1 MWIYIYTL
9 KNRLLIHDSCTKK
22 KQCTNIIGHRE
33 HIRDPMISLLIK
45 LNLSTCLNKQKFF
58 KRNWSRSRADF
69 PSQHIQIHVH
79 VYACS

>member
-1 MWIYIYTL
+1 MDTL
-9 KNRLLIHDSCTKK
+9 KNRLLIHDSCTKKK

-45 LNLSTCLNKQKFF
+45 LNLSTCLNKQEFF

-79 VYACS
+79 VHACS

>member
-1 MWIYIYTL
+1 MDTL
-9 KNRLLIHDSCTKK
+9 KNRLLIHDSCKKK
-22 KQCTNIIGHRE
+22 KQCTNIIGHLE

-69 PSQHIQIHVH
+69 PSQHIQILVH
-79 VYACS
+79 VQVHACS